1 MNGEAARE
9 RTEVPVACRWSALS
23 AVQQER
29 QRVLYR
35 QLRANVQEVVEL
47 EDGYAF
53 RHSSD
58 RAVLLAVAEFVA
70 NERLCCP
77 FFEFGIHRR
86 ARRRAGVVAHEGRG
100 WGQASPGGRDG
111 HRRLK
116 VRRACIGPGPSSYV
130 RASRSSR
137 WANRVR
143 PTSENSGNSASRL
156 ISAMS

>member
-9 RTEVPVACRWSALS
+9 RIEVPLACRWSVLS

-35 QLRANVQEVVEL
+35 QLRADVEEVVEL

-77 FFEFGIHRR
+77 FFEFGIT
-86 ARRRAGVVAHEGRG
+86 VE
-100 WGQASPGGRDG
+100 RDG
-111 HRRLK
+111 GPVWLRMRGEGEAKRLLE
-116 VRRACIGPGPSSYV
+116 AETGLG
-130 RASRSSR
+130 A
-137 WANRVR
+137 
-143 PTSENSGNSASRL
+143 
-156 ISAMS
+156 

>member
-9 RTEVPVACRWSALS
+9 RIEVPLACRWSALS

-29 QRVLYR
+29 QRALYR
-35 QLRANVQEVVEL
+35 QLRADVEEVVEL

-77 FFEFGIHRR
+77 FFEFGIT
-86 ARRRAGVVAHEGRG
+86 VE
-100 WGQASPGGRDG
+100 RDG
-111 HRRLK
+111 GPVWLRMRGEGEAKRLLE
-116 VRRACIGPGPSSYV
+116 AETGIG
-130 RASRSSR
+130 A
-137 WANRVR
+137 
-143 PTSENSGNSASRL
+143 
-156 ISAMS
+156 